1 MHFSWL
7 CRYQPVGNVK
17 NYKTPEGKNLNK
29 WGKLIFHIT
38 VPQQWETVNIE
49 GGSIGSENFL
59 PIRIF
64 SNRNSRKLDLNFSEH
79 LVLYTWLITHF
90 HFTVNLRENKFSE
103 DSRRQWGAKTEIQNM
118 QNLKSNVFR
127 FYA

>member
-1 MHFSWL
+1 M
-7 CRYQPVGNVK
+7 
-17 NYKTPEGKNLNK
+17 TPEGKNLNK
-29 WGKLIFHIT
+29 WGKLFFHIT

-64 SNRNSRKLDLNFSEH
+64 SNFNPPKYVFLPPRNSRKLDLNFNEQ

-90 HFTVNLRENKFSE
+90 HFTVYLRGNKFSE

-127 FYA
+127 LYA